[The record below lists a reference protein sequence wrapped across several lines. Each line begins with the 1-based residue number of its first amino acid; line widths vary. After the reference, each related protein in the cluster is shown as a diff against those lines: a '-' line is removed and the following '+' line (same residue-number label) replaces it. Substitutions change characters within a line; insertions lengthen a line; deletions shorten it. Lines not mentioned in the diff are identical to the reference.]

1 LRRRRSYIGA
11 LPSRI
16 EEAPMNIVTKN
27 LTGIDA
33 LEESDEK
40 ITVLSP
46 VGYPPKVARKI
57 AAPRLESLDGKTI
70 YLVDCRF
77 DDSIELLK
85 QVQAWFAQHMP
96 GVNTRII
103 SLSATYQKDDPK
115 TWQEIKTNGH
125 AAIVGVGH
133 CSNCSPAV
141 ATHAITLE
149 TKYGIPTVGLHTDKF
164 DRVVESVTKMAGL
177 PQAPRAFV
185 PQPVMGKTQ
194 GELKAYVN
202 GKDPISGRPV
212 MQEIIE
218 ALTVGADGAHVG

>member
-1 LRRRRSYIGA
+1 
-11 LPSRI
+11 
-16 EEAPMNIVTKN
+16 MNIVTTPN
-27 LTGIDA
+27 DLTKLDVLDRSG
-33 LEESDEK
+33 EK

-46 VGYPPKVARKI
+46 IGYPPKITRKT
-57 AAPRLESLDGKTI
+57 AAPRLESIDGKTI

-96 GVNTRII
+96 GVKTRII
-103 SLSATYQKDDPK
+103 SLSATYQHDDPK
-115 TWQEIKTNGH
+115 TWEEIKAHGD

-149 TKYGIPTVGLHTDKF
+149 TKYGVPTVALHTDKF
-164 DRVVESVTKMAGL
+164 DRVVQSVTKMAGL
-177 PQAPRAFV
+177 PQAARAFV

-194 GELKAYVN
+194 AELKAYVY
-202 GKDPISGRPV
+202 GTDPISGRPV

-218 ALTVGADGAHVG
+218 ALTVVLDVAHAGA

>member
-1 LRRRRSYIGA
+1 MAPVVYWREPR
-11 LPSRI
+11 
-16 EEAPMNIVTKN
+16 EDAPMNIVTTPKN
-27 LTGIDA
+27 PTRIE
-33 LEESDEK
+33 LEPSTEK
-40 ITVLSP
+40 MTVLSP
-46 VGYPPKVARKI
+46 VGYPPKVARKT

-85 QVQAWFAQHMP
+85 QVQAWFARHMP
-96 GVNTRII
+96 GVTTRII

-115 TWQEIKTNGH
+115 TWEEIKANGH

-149 TKYGIPTVGLHTDKF
+149 TKYGVPTIGLHTDKF

-185 PQPVMGKTQ
+185 PQPVMGKSTA
-194 GELKAYVN
+194 ELEAYVN
-202 GKDPISGRPV
+202 GRDPITGRPV
-212 MQEIIE
+212 MQEVIE
-218 ALTVGADGAHVG
+218 ALTVAADEHVG